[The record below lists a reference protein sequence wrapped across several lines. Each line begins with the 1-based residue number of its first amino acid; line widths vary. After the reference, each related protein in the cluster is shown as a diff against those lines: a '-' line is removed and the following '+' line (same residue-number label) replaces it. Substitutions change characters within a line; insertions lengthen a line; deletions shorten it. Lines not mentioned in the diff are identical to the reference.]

1 MCRSKRLQVEAAQR
15 RRCFWVQGPLFGPC
29 PLVSDDRIGLRK
41 PAVDY
46 DSLSAADLVRRC
58 AESNDP
64 AAWDNF
70 VRRFH
75 PMIASVVLRTAH
87 RWGVTSTA
95 VLDDVIQEIYLKL
108 CCNQCRLLRDFK
120 PHHENA
126 IFGYLKVVAA
136 NAASDYF
143 KSRIHEPTDTAEGSD
158 VLETMDTR
166 SAQRSSSFT
175 ERQVL
180 IGEIDACLQKI
191 LPDSSRKRDYEIFW
205 LHYRAGMSARAIAEL
220 GYHGLTTKGVE
231 STLLRLIRLLRQELG
246 EAGAKG
252 F

>member
-1 MCRSKRLQVEAAQR
+1 MIESA
-15 RRCFWVQGPLFGPC
+15 
-29 PLVSDDRIGLRK
+29 SK

-46 DSLSAADLVRRC
+46 SSLSAGELARRC
-58 AESNDP
+58 AESDDP
-64 AAWDNF
+64 AVWEEF
-70 VRRFH
+70 VCRFH
-75 PMIASVVLRTAH
+75 PLIASVVLRTAR

-95 VLDDVIQEIYLKL
+95 VIDDVIQEIYLKL
-108 CCNQCRLLRDFK
+108 CSDQCRLLRDFK
-120 PHHENA
+120 PHHEDA

-143 KSRIHEPTDTAEGSD
+143 KSTIHEPSD
-158 VLETMDTR
+158 AAAGPELLETMDTR
-166 SAQRSSSFT
+166 PAHSGPSFT

-191 LPDSSRKRDYEIFW
+191 LPASSRERDYEIFW
-205 LHYRAGMSARAIAEL
+205 LHYRAGMTARAIAEL
-220 GYHGLTTKGVE
+220 QYLGLTTKGVE